1 MFSRQKIA
9 TVSGILGS
17 IAVICVGAVHA
28 QADENP
34 RGCKTNAAGET
45 TCVHKTQ
52 TVHKDRHGT
61 IVVNQMQSCTTA
73 TRPRLVL
80 PEDGLLNNGSTKL
93 GSVVDCSNKAPTPK
107 GFKRPH
113 ITAPHI
119 KSPQVKAPHVKT
131 PHVKAFRVT
140 TPLFDF

>member
-17 IAVICVGAVHA
+17 LAVICVGAVHA

-45 TCVHKTQ
+45 VCVHKREG
-52 TVHKDRHGT
+52 VHKGKHGT
-61 IVVNQMQSCTTA
+61 FVVKQSQSCSTTA
-73 TRPRLVL
+73 RPRLVL
-80 PEDGLLNNGSTKL
+80 PEDGMLNNGSTHV
-93 GSVVDCSNKAPTPK
+93 GPVVDCTNKAPTPK

-113 ITAPHI
+113 IRAFHVTAPH
-119 KSPQVKAPHVKT
+119 VTAP
-131 PHVKAFRVT
+131 RVT
-140 TPLFDF
+140 TPHFDF